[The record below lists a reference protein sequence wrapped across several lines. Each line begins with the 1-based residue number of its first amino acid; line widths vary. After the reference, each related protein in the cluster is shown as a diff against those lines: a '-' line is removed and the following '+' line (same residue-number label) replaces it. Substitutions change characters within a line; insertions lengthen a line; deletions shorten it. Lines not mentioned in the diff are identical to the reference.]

1 MAGPNGGVWGN
12 EVTVPEGEK
21 LTQNTASYVKP
32 AGGDANASAA
42 PHTVTVSGD
51 RRSDAE
57 NNTGGDD
64 TENASPTE
72 PVVRMPDGTEVPVA
86 DYDPYAQQRQA
97 LEQRE
102 SRVDGM
108 MSVINNGN
116 GNNGENTGESTNT
129 GEQTTEEVH
138 PLLADNP
145 LLEKIELNENDE
157 LLGEDEKAAIQRH
170 NNLVDYAKG
179 QNKTIVDME
188 DKFNKQLGALRDEV
202 GDRFVREDIAQA
214 TALTGVTEQE
224 LVAASRATG
233 VTDIKTLAT
242 IVAGEKAIQAQ
253 SEEAAAAAEAQR
265 EQEAGNITST
275 SQGTGGNPNNGTQ
288 QKEGRGVENW
298 RDKEAVGAA
307 YKFGAV

>member
-12 EVTVPEGEK
+12 EVTVPPGEK

-32 AGGDANASAA
+32 AGGDENAE
-42 PHTVTVSGD
+42 G
-51 RRSDAE
+51 AE
-57 NNTGGDD
+57 NNTGGEGA
-64 TENASPTE
+64 ENASPTE

-86 DYDPYAQQRQA
+86 DYDPYAQQRQE

-116 GNNGENTGESTNT
+116 NGDQNTGESNTGT

-145 LLEKIELNENDE
+145 LLQKREFDPNDE
-157 LLGEDEKAAIQRH
+157 LLGEDEKQNIQQY
-170 NNLVDYAKG
+170 NNLVDYAKQ
-179 QNKTIVDME
+179 QNQIAVDRE
-188 DKFNKQLGALRDEV
+188 NALLKEIGAIRQEV

-233 VTDIKTLAT
+233 VTDIKTLTT

-253 SEEAAAAAEAQR
+253 SEEAEAAAEAKRQ
-265 EQEAGNITST
+265 EEAGNITST
-275 SQGTGGNPNNGTQ
+275 SQGTGGNNNGTQ

>member
-21 LTQNTASYVKP
+21 LSAATAEHVKP
-32 AGGDANASAA
+32 AGSNENTEGTENA
-42 PHTVTVSGD
+42 
-51 RRSDAE
+51 
-57 NNTGGDD
+57 GGDD
-64 TENASPTE
+64 TKNTQPTE

-86 DYDPYAQQRQA
+86 DYDPYAQQRQN

-108 MSVINNGN
+108 MSVINGN
-116 GNNGENTGESTNT
+116 GNNGENAGESNT
-129 GEQTTEEVH
+129 GEQTQETH

-145 LLEKIELNENDE
+145 LLQKIEINENDN
-157 LLGEDEKAAIQRH
+157 LLGDDEKQAIQRH
-170 NNLVDYAKG
+170 NALVDYAKE
-179 QNKTIVDME
+179 QNQTIVDME
-188 DKFNKQLGALRDEV
+188 GNFNKQLGALRDEV

-253 SEEAAAAAEAQR
+253 SEEAEAAAQAQR

-275 SQGTGGNPNNGTQ
+275 SQGTGGNNNGNSQ
-288 QKEGRGVENW
+288 QKEGRGVEDW
-298 RDKEAVGAA
+298 RDSQSVGAA
-307 YKFGAV
+307 YKFGAAS